1 MRTPIIIMIATFSFI
16 TSGCGLSEDDI
27 KAAISTTPVLYTVEC
42 DAQIAVTSTDED
54 YSVFKIFG
62 NRSAILPITAHI
74 KAGIDFSKIS
84 KISING
90 NVVTITLPP
99 PVIEIES
106 TKILYEDIE
115 TDVTGF
121 RDNYSDND
129 FAAYARVGRGE
140 IEKNLYNLDI
150 VKPAQEN
157 AKLVIAGIVSRLGYT
172 VIFSREPEYTPEQLV
187 NMIKR

>member
-1 MRTPIIIMIATFSFI
+1 MRIIFSSLIATFAFI
-16 TSGCGLSEDDI
+16 MCGCGLSEDDI
-27 KAAISTTPVLYTVEC
+27 KAAISETPVLYSVEC
-42 DAQIAVTSTDED
+42 DAQIAVTNTDED
-54 YSVFKIFG
+54 YSIFKLFG
-62 NRSAILPITAHI
+62 NRSAILPIKAHV
-74 KAGIDFSKIS
+74 KAGIDFTKIS
-84 KISING
+84 KVSISG

-129 FAAYARVGRGE
+129 FAAYAKVGRGE

-157 AKLVIAGIVSRLGYT
+157 AKIAITGIVSRLGYI
-172 VIFSREPEYTPEQLV
+172 VKFNRDPEYTPEQMV
-187 NMIKR
+187 NFIKR